1 MRFSAS
7 EGKMDFVTNYKTWI
21 EKCDAKERE
30 ELLALEGDEKEIKE
44 RFTLPLAFGTA
55 GMRGTIALGISNMNV
70 YTVARA
76 TKGLADYVNGLGA
89 AEAERG
95 VVVSYDTRRMSFEFA
110 LITARVLAANKIKVR
125 LFEDVRPVP
134 MCSYAVRHTGAI
146 AGVMITASHNPK
158 EYNGYKVYGEDGA
171 QMSPEATEVVVGFI
185 EKTDYF
191 GIQLADVKTTER
203 AEIKGKDNY
212 ALNDYITVIGKS
224 LDEDYYAEISKL
236 SLSPEAVREEGAK
249 MKLVYS
255 PIHGSGYVP
264 VTTMLARMGIKAE
277 VVEEQKNPDTEFSTV
292 VMPNPEQPDALALG
306 IKLADKISA
315 DVVIGTDPDCDRMGV
330 AIRDDKG
337 VFTLLTGNQIGALLL
352 DYILLRHKERGDLPA
367 NGAVVKTIVT
377 TNLADKIAKSYG
389 MTVYDVLTGFKFIG
403 EKIKEWEQNG
413 KHTFMFGYEESYGYL
428 SGTHARDKDAVVA
441 SMLFSEMVC
450 YYQYKGKKLYDRLQE
465 IFSTYGY
472 FAETSKSFAFKGLDG
487 MQKMADIMEKAR
499 NEYFDEFAGIKTVS
513 KLDFKK
519 RVETFADGRTA
530 DITLPQTNVIKY
542 TLGNDEWVCIRPSGT
557 EPKLKV
563 YVSVN
568 ADSAKKADERRK
580 AVLEAAESK
589 LL

>member
-1 MRFSAS
+1 
-7 EGKMDFVTNYKTWI
+7 MDYKENY
-21 EKCDAKERE
+21 EKWLGSCTE
-30 ELLALEGDEKEIKE
+30 EEKKQLLAIADDDKEIRE

-76 TKGLADYVNGLGA
+76 TKGLADYVNGLGK
-89 AEAERG
+89 EQAERG

-134 MCSYAVRHTGAI
+134 MCSYAVRHSNAI

-171 QMSPEATEVVVGFI
+171 QMSPEATAVVVDFI
-185 EKTDYF
+185 DKTDYF
-191 GIQLADVKTTER
+191 GIALADVKTCER
-203 AEIKGKDNY
+203 NEIKGKDNF

-236 SLSPEAVREEGAK
+236 SLSPEAVKAEGAK

-264 VTTMLARMGIKAE
+264 VTTMLSRMGIKAE
-277 VVEEQKNPDTEFSTV
+277 VVEEQKDPDTEFSTV
-292 VMPNPEQPDALALG
+292 QMPNPEQPDALALG

-330 AIRDDKG
+330 AVRDDKG
-337 VFTLLTGNQIGALLL
+337 EFVLLTGNQIGALLL

-403 EKIKEWEQNG
+403 EKIKEWEGSG

-450 YYQYKGKKLYDRLQE
+450 YYQYIGKKLYDRLQE
-465 IFSTYGY
+465 IFEKYGY

-499 NEYFDEFAGIKTVS
+499 KEYFDEFAGIKTVS

-519 RVETFADGRTA
+519 RVEVFADGKTA
-530 DITLPQTNVIKY
+530 PITLPETNVIKY

-568 ADSAKKADERRK
+568 AKSAKEADERRK
-580 AVLEAAESK
+580 AVLAAAESK

>member
-1 MRFSAS
+1 
-7 EGKMDFVTNYKTWI
+7 MDYRQTY
-21 EKCDAKERE
+21 EKWVECVSGDEKK
-30 ELLALEGDEKEIKE
+30 ELLAIADDDKEIKE

-76 TKGLADYVNGLGA
+76 TKGLADYVNGLGSEA
-89 AEAERG
+89 AKRG

-110 LITARVLAANKIKVR
+110 LITARVLAANKIAVR
-125 LFEDVRPVP
+125 MFEDVRPVP
-134 MCSYAVRHTGAI
+134 MCSYAVRHTNAI

-185 EKTDYF
+185 DKTDYF
-191 GIQLADVKTTER
+191 GIELADVVTTDR
-203 AEIKGKDNY
+203 KEIKGKDKF
-212 ALNDYITVIGKS
+212 ALSDYITVIGKS

-236 SLSPEAVREEGAK
+236 SLSPEAVAAEGSK

-264 VTTMLARMGIKAE
+264 VTTMLSRMGIKAE
-277 VVEEQKNPDTEFSTV
+277 VVEEQKDPDTEFSTV
-292 VMPNPEQPDALALG
+292 LMPNPEQPDALALG

-330 AIRDDKG
+330 AVRDDKG

-377 TNLADKIAKSYG
+377 TSLADKIARSYG

-403 EKIKEWEQNG
+403 EKIKEWEENG

-465 IFSTYGY
+465 IFATYGY

-499 NEYFDEFAGIKTVS
+499 AEYFTEFAGIKTVS

-519 RVETFADGRTA
+519 RTETFADGKTA
-530 DITLPQTNVIKY
+530 PITLPVTNVIKY

-557 EPKLKV
+557 EPKLKL

-568 ADSAKKADERRK
+568 ADSAEKADARRK
-580 AVLEAAESK
+580 AVLEAAEAK

>member
-1 MRFSAS
+1 
-7 EGKMDFVTNYKTWI
+7 MDYKENY
-21 EKCDAKERE
+21 EKWLGSCTE
-30 ELLALEGDEKEIKE
+30 EEKKQLLAIADDDKEIRE

-76 TKGLADYVNGLGA
+76 TKGLADYVNGLGK
-89 AEAERG
+89 EQAERG

-134 MCSYAVRHTGAI
+134 MCSYAVRHTNAI

-171 QMSPEATEVVVGFI
+171 QMSPEATAVVVDFI
-185 EKTDYF
+185 DKTDYF
-191 GIQLADVKTTER
+191 GIALADVKTCER
-203 AEIKGKDNY
+203 NEIKGKDNF

-236 SLSPEAVREEGAK
+236 SLSPEAVKAEGAK

-264 VTTMLARMGIKAE
+264 VTTMLSRMGIKAE
-277 VVEEQKNPDTEFSTV
+277 VVEEQKDPDTEFSTV
-292 VMPNPEQPDALALG
+292 QMPNPEQPDALALG

-330 AIRDDKG
+330 AVRDDKG
-337 VFTLLTGNQIGALLL
+337 EFVLLTGNQIGALLL

-403 EKIKEWEQNG
+403 EKIKEWEGSG

-450 YYQYKGKKLYDRLQE
+450 YYQYIGKKLYDRLQE
-465 IFSTYGY
+465 IFEKYGY

-499 NEYFDEFAGIKTVS
+499 KEYFDEFAGIKTVS

-519 RVETFADGRTA
+519 RVEVFADGKTA
-530 DITLPQTNVIKY
+530 PITLPETNVIKY

-568 ADSAKKADERRK
+568 AKSAKEADERRK
-580 AVLEAAESK
+580 AVLAAAESK

>member
-1 MRFSAS
+1 
-7 EGKMDFVTNYKTWI
+7 MDYKKTYDAWVENCTDE
-21 EKCDAKERE
+21 EKK
-30 ELLALEGDEKEIKE
+30 ELLAIADDEKEIKE

-110 LITARVLAANKIKVR
+110 LITARVLAANKINVR
-125 LFEDVRPVP
+125 MFEDVRPVP
-134 MCSYAVRHTGAI
+134 MCSYAVRHTNAI

-171 QMSPEATEVVVGFI
+171 QMSPEATAVVVDFI
-185 EKTDYF
+185 DKTDYF
-191 GIQLADVKTTER
+191 GIKLADVVTTDR
-203 AEIKGKDNY
+203 SEIKGKDGFK
-212 ALNDYITVIGKS
+212 LNDCITVIGKS

-236 SLSPEAVREEGAK
+236 SLSPEAVAAEGAK

-264 VTTMLARMGIKAE
+264 VTTMLSRMGIKVE

-292 VMPNPEQPDALALG
+292 VMPNPEQPDALKLG

-337 VFTLLTGNQIGALLL
+337 EFTLLTGNQIGALLL

-403 EKIKEWEQNG
+403 EKIKEWESSG
-413 KHTFMFGYEESYGYL
+413 EHTFMFGYEESYGYL

-465 IFSTYGY
+465 IFETYGY

-499 NEYFDEFAGIKTVS
+499 TEYFTEFAGIKTVS

-519 RVETFADGRTA
+519 RVEKFADGKTA
-530 DITLPQTNVIKY
+530 PITLPETNVIKY
-542 TLGNDEWVCIRPSGT
+542 TLGNDEGVCIRPSGT

-568 ADSAKKADERRK
+568 AKTAEEADERRK
-580 AVLEAAESK
+580 AVLEAAEGK

>member
-1 MRFSAS
+1 
-7 EGKMDFVTNYKTWI
+7 
-21 EKCDAKERE
+21 
-30 ELLALEGDEKEIKE
+30 
-44 RFTLPLAFGTA
+44 
-55 GMRGTIALGISNMNV
+55 
-70 YTVARA
+70 
-76 TKGLADYVNGLGA
+76 
-89 AEAERG
+89 
-95 VVVSYDTRRMSFEFA
+95 
-110 LITARVLAANKIKVR
+110 
-125 LFEDVRPVP
+125 
-134 MCSYAVRHTGAI
+134 
-146 AGVMITASHNPK
+146 
-158 EYNGYKVYGEDGA
+158 
-171 QMSPEATEVVVGFI
+171 
-185 EKTDYF
+185 
-191 GIQLADVKTTER
+191 
-203 AEIKGKDNY
+203 
-212 ALNDYITVIGKS
+212 
-224 LDEDYYAEISKL
+224 
-236 SLSPEAVREEGAK
+236 

-264 VTTMLARMGIKAE
+264 VTTMLSRMGIKAE

-330 AIRDDKG
+330 AVRDDKG

-377 TNLADKIAKSYG
+377 TSLADKIARSYG

-403 EKIKEWEQNG
+403 EKIKEWEGSG

-441 SMLFSEMVC
+441 SMLFAEMVC

-465 IFSTYGY
+465 IFATYGY

-487 MQKMADIMEKAR
+487 MQKMSDIMEKAR
-499 NEYFDEFAGIKTVS
+499 AEYFTDFAGIKTVS

-530 DITLPQTNVIKY
+530 PITLPETNVIKY

-568 ADSAKKADERRK
+568 AKTAKEADERRK

>member
-1 MRFSAS
+1 
-7 EGKMDFVTNYKTWI
+7 MDYKENY
-21 EKCDAKERE
+21 EKWLGSCTE
-30 ELLALEGDEKEIKE
+30 EEKKQLLAIADDDKEIRE

-76 TKGLADYVNGLGA
+76 TKGLADYVNGLGK
-89 AEAERG
+89 EQAERG

-134 MCSYAVRHTGAI
+134 MCSYAVRHTNAI

-171 QMSPEATEVVVGFI
+171 QMSPEATAVVVDFI
-185 EKTDYF
+185 DKTDYF
-191 GIQLADVKTTER
+191 GIALADVKTCER
-203 AEIKGKDNY
+203 NEIKGKDNF

-236 SLSPEAVREEGAK
+236 SLSPEAVKAEGAK

-264 VTTMLARMGIKAE
+264 VTTMLSRMGIKAE
-277 VVEEQKNPDTEFSTV
+277 VVEEQKDPDTEFSTV
-292 VMPNPEQPDALALG
+292 QMPNPEQPDALALG

-330 AIRDDKG
+330 AVRDDKG
-337 VFTLLTGNQIGALLL
+337 EFVLLTGNQIGALLL

-403 EKIKEWEQNG
+403 EKIKEWEGSG

-450 YYQYKGKKLYDRLQE
+450 YYQYIGKKLYDRLQE
-465 IFSTYGY
+465 IFEKYGY

-487 MQKMADIMEKAR
+487 MQKMAYIMEKAR
-499 NEYFDEFAGIKTVS
+499 KEYFDEFAGIKTVS

-519 RVETFADGRTA
+519 RVEVFADGKTA
-530 DITLPQTNVIKY
+530 PITLPETNVIKY

-568 ADSAKKADERRK
+568 AKSAKEADERRK
-580 AVLEAAESK
+580 AVLAAAESK

>member
-1 MRFSAS
+1 
-7 EGKMDFVTNYKTWI
+7 MDYKENY
-21 EKCDAKERE
+21 EKWLGSCTE
-30 ELLALEGDEKEIKE
+30 EEKKQLLAIADDDKEIRE

-76 TKGLADYVNGLGA
+76 TKGLADYVNGLGK
-89 AEAERG
+89 EQAERG

-134 MCSYAVRHTGAI
+134 MCSYAVRHTNAI

-171 QMSPEATEVVVGFI
+171 QMSPEATAVVVDFI
-185 EKTDYF
+185 DKTDYF
-191 GIQLADVKTTER
+191 GIALADVKTCER
-203 AEIKGKDNY
+203 NEIKGKDNF

-224 LDEDYYAEISKL
+224 LDEDYYTEISKL
-236 SLSPEAVREEGAK
+236 SLSPEAVKAEGAK

-264 VTTMLARMGIKAE
+264 VTTMLSRMGIKAE
-277 VVEEQKNPDTEFSTV
+277 VVEEQKDPDTEFSTV
-292 VMPNPEQPDALALG
+292 QMPNPEQPDALALG

-330 AIRDDKG
+330 AVRDDKG
-337 VFTLLTGNQIGALLL
+337 EFVLLTGNQIGALLL

-403 EKIKEWEQNG
+403 EKIKEWEGSG

-450 YYQYKGKKLYDRLQE
+450 YYQYIGKKLYDRLQE
-465 IFSTYGY
+465 IFEKYGY

-499 NEYFDEFAGIKTVS
+499 KEYFDEFAGIKTVS

-519 RVETFADGRTA
+519 RVEVFADGKTA
-530 DITLPQTNVIKY
+530 PITLPETNVIKY

-568 ADSAKKADERRK
+568 AKSAKEADERRK
-580 AVLEAAESK
+580 AVLAAAESK

>member
-1 MRFSAS
+1 
-7 EGKMDFVTNYKTWI
+7 MDFVTNYKTWI

-191 GIQLADVKTTER
+191 GIELADVKTTER
-203 AEIKGKDNY
+203 AEIKGKDNF

-236 SLSPEAVREEGAK
+236 SLSPEAVRAEGAK
-249 MKLVYS
+249 IKLVYS

-530 DITLPQTNVIKY
+530 EITLPQTNVIKY

-580 AVLEAAESK
+580 AVLEAAEGK

>member
-1 MRFSAS
+1 
-7 EGKMDFVTNYKTWI
+7 MDYKENY
-21 EKCDAKERE
+21 EKWLGSCTE
-30 ELLALEGDEKEIKE
+30 EEKKQLLEIADDDKEIRE

-76 TKGLADYVNGLGA
+76 TKGLADYVNGLGK
-89 AEAERG
+89 EQAERG

-134 MCSYAVRHTGAI
+134 MCSYAVRHTNAI

-171 QMSPEATEVVVGFI
+171 QMSPEATAVVVDFI
-185 EKTDYF
+185 DKTDYF
-191 GIQLADVKTTER
+191 GIALADVKTCER
-203 AEIKGKDNY
+203 NEIKGKDNF

-224 LDEDYYAEISKL
+224 LDEDYYTEISKL
-236 SLSPEAVREEGAK
+236 SLSPEAVKAEGAK

-264 VTTMLARMGIKAE
+264 VTTMLSRMGIKAE
-277 VVEEQKNPDTEFSTV
+277 VVEEQKDPDTEFSTV
-292 VMPNPEQPDALALG
+292 QMPNPEQPDALALG

-330 AIRDDKG
+330 AVRDDKG
-337 VFTLLTGNQIGALLL
+337 EFVLLTGNQIGALLL

-403 EKIKEWEQNG
+403 EKIKEWEGSG

-450 YYQYKGKKLYDRLQE
+450 YYQYIGKKLYDRLQE
-465 IFSTYGY
+465 IFEKYGY

-499 NEYFDEFAGIKTVS
+499 KEYFDEFAGIKTLS

-519 RVETFADGRTA
+519 RVEVFADGKTVP
-530 DITLPQTNVIKY
+530 ITLPETNVIKY

-568 ADSAKKADERRK
+568 AKSAKEADERRK
-580 AVLEAAESK
+580 AVLAAAESK

>member
-1 MRFSAS
+1 
-7 EGKMDFVTNYKTWI
+7 MDFVTNYKTWI

-191 GIQLADVKTTER
+191 GIELADVKTTER
-203 AEIKGKDNY
+203 AEIKGKDNF

-236 SLSPEAVREEGAK
+236 SLSPEAVRAEGAK
-249 MKLVYS
+249 IKLVYS

-530 DITLPQTNVIKY
+530 EITLPQTNVIKY

-580 AVLEAAESK
+580 AVLEVAEGK

>member
-1 MRFSAS
+1 
-7 EGKMDFVTNYKTWI
+7 MDYKENY
-21 EKCDAKERE
+21 EKWLGSCTE
-30 ELLALEGDEKEIKE
+30 EEKKQLLEIADDDKEIRE
-44 RFTLPLAFGTA
+44 RFTMPLAFGTA

-76 TKGLADYVNGLGA
+76 TKGLADYVNGLGK
-89 AEAERG
+89 EQAERG

-134 MCSYAVRHTGAI
+134 MCSYAVRHTNAI

-171 QMSPEATEVVVGFI
+171 QMSPEATAVVVDFI
-185 EKTDYF
+185 DKTDYF
-191 GIQLADVKTTER
+191 GIALADVKTCER
-203 AEIKGKDNY
+203 NEIKGKDNF

-236 SLSPEAVREEGAK
+236 SLSPEAVKAEGAK

-264 VTTMLARMGIKAE
+264 VTTMLSRMGIKAE
-277 VVEEQKNPDTEFSTV
+277 VVEEQKDPDTEFSTV
-292 VMPNPEQPDALALG
+292 QMPNPEQPDALALG

-330 AIRDDKG
+330 AVRDDKG
-337 VFTLLTGNQIGALLL
+337 EFVLLTGNQIGALLL

-403 EKIKEWEQNG
+403 EKIKEWEGSG

-450 YYQYKGKKLYDRLQE
+450 YYQYIGKKLYDRLQE
-465 IFSTYGY
+465 IFEKYGY

-499 NEYFDEFAGIKTVS
+499 KEYFDEFAGIKTVS

-519 RVETFADGRTA
+519 RVEVFADGKTVP
-530 DITLPQTNVIKY
+530 ITLPETNVIKY

-568 ADSAKKADERRK
+568 AKSAKESDERRK
-580 AVLEAAESK
+580 AVLAAAESK